1 MCATCGNQLAE
12 IAVLLEEQYIL
23 VISSLDATI
32 VKKVCKQPF
41 KNTAKCLRLQCM
53 LHTKHMF
60 CTIGIFKLIKNISRP
75 RCKHTYMLTMK
86 YPILSYLCYK

>member
-32 VKKVCKQPF
+32 VKKVSKTIQTTIQKHSKMF
-41 KNTAKCLRLQCM
+41 KVA
-53 LHTKHMF
+53 
-60 CTIGIFKLIKNISRP
+60 IYA
-75 RCKHTYMLTMK
+75 TYKTYVLYNRNFQNNQK
-86 YPILSYLCYK
+86 Y